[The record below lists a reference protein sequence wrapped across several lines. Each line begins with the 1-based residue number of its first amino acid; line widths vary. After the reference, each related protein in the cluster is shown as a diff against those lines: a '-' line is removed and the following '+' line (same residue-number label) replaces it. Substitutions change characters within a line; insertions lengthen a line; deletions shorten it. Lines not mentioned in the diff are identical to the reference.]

1 MKPTPRLTV
10 IALLLAAT
18 NAWAS
23 AFLDHAEPAVGS
35 TVDTLPTEIKIW
47 FTKSLEPQFCQIQLV
62 DHRGRLVT
70 QNRAAVDSSDPSLL
84 TLSVPALR
92 PGKYK
97 VSWRVASVDTHMTVG
112 TFSFTV
118 RKSRKQTQ
126 PQTK

>member
-1 MKPTPRLTV
+1 MKPSPRLTV
-10 IALLLAAT
+10 IALLLVAS
-18 NAWAS
+18 NAWTS
-23 AFLDHAEPAVGS
+23 AFLDHAEPAMGS
-35 TVDTLPTEIKIW
+35 TVDRPPTEIKIW
-47 FTKSLEPQFCQIQLV
+47 FTESLEPQFCQIQLV

-70 QNRAAVDSSDPSLL
+70 QNRAEVDSSDPSLL

-112 TFSFTV
+112 NFSFAV

-126 PQTK
+126 PQSK